1 MYVPIEIVF
10 VFRHSATILS
20 DQLVIFGGWDA
31 PIPYNDLFILDMC
44 KILMNNFITH
54 YIYSHS
60 GCELAQGIAHSRAN
74 AVRVIAGTIEWKQP
88 EVAGAAPSPRRYS
101 PSLSHLY
108 LDGIHVRH

>member
-44 KILMNNFITH
+44 KMKKLVDKKILSLITFIHT
-54 YIYSHS
+54 
-60 GCELAQGIAHSRAN
+60 LAVS
-74 AVRVIAGTIEWKQP
+74 
-88 EVAGAAPSPRRYS
+88 
-101 PSLSHLY
+101 
-108 LDGIHVRH
+108 